1 MVKLRSGLQTRYG
14 NYDLDYCRCF
24 LSGNYPNCSLFTL
37 EQLKQL
43 MYSLEE
49 NYGTVH
55 FEFNETRE
63 NIALFLISQWR
74 LYHENKLRCSTPPNR
89 RSYKTTYDRML
100 EYCKVQDWQTDSDED
115 LIFDE
120 EFFCNICMQDD
131 CVKNGFLG
139 PGFSVHSPSYGNN
152 CLKFR
157 TDKTAHKKSLE
168 AKKLYI
174 EKKKNYRD
182 KKYGHMLLDNC

>member
-14 NYDLDYCRCF
+14 NYDLGYCRCF

-63 NIALFLISQWR
+63 NIALFLI
-74 LYHENKLRCSTPPNR
+74 
-89 RSYKTTYDRML
+89 
-100 EYCKVQDWQTDSDED
+100 
-115 LIFDE
+115 
-120 EFFCNICMQDD
+120 
-131 CVKNGFLG
+131 
-139 PGFSVHSPSYGNN
+139 
-152 CLKFR
+152 
-157 TDKTAHKKSLE
+157 
-168 AKKLYI
+168 
-174 EKKKNYRD
+174 
-182 KKYGHMLLDNC
+182 